1 MRGELPPFVGRKLH
15 PRPIV
20 VTRLILLREA
30 DSERLIQGRLGGGD
44 MGLELDRIRSG
55 VGDGI
60 DEGVR
65 HAERAVMRLRDLRDD
80 QGRAAGP
87 DLAAGDAQAVHVWD
101 PRLTSVFISC
111 RPKHGLTARARVYPK
126 PAALAVHG

>member
-1 MRGELPPFVGRKLH
+1 M
-15 PRPIV
+15 

-30 DSERLIQGRLGGGD
+30 DSERLVQGRLSGGD
-44 MGLELDRIRSG
+44 VSLELDRISAS

-65 HAERAVMRLRDLRDD
+65 HAERAVMSLGDFGDNH
-80 QGRAAGP
+80 GRAARP
-87 DLAAGDAQAVHVWD
+87 DVAAGDAQAVHLSD
-101 PRLTSVFISC
+101 PRFTSVFISC